1 MFLLCRDVRVPQREK
16 AGQTKIEDLIEK
28 TVRLDWTVRMINE
41 LQSPSVR
48 RSFFKVGKQASNHAR
63 HLCLIFQSLS
73 FFPPPP
79 FLSIGKTFGDKIQK
93 SKNRK

>member
-73 FFPPPP
+73 FIPPPL
-79 FLSIGKTFGDKIQK
+79 FIDRENLWGQNTKV
-93 SKNRK
+93 

>member
-48 RSFFKVGKQASNHAR
+48 RSFFKVGKQASNHAPA
-63 HLCLIFQSLS
+63 SL
-73 FFPPPP
+73 FDLPVPFLHPPP

-93 SKNRK
+93 SNNRK

>member
-48 RSFFKVGKQASNHAR
+48 RSFFKVGKQASNHAPA
-63 HLCLIFQSLS
+63 SLFDLPVPFLHS
-73 FFPPPP
+73 PPPL
-79 FLSIGKTFGDKIQK
+79 FIDRENLWGQNTKV
-93 SKNRK
+93 